1 MARTTKTTTTKS
13 KAPSTE
19 KADENT
25 ASTASTAAPD
35 DKAKAATEAALEG
48 TKTDADKDKT
58 DTSSADASKDANA
71 GKPGSGDSEQAG
83 PKDGVSESGAQISVI
98 CHRKDGRRRAGRRWD
113 HGETLIAADE
123 IDDFA
128 LQVLRAD
135 PHFTVKD
142 A

>member
-25 ASTASTAAPD
+25 ASTAASD
-35 DKAKAATEAALEG
+35 DKAPPATEAAQEG

-58 DTSSADASKDANA
+58 DTSSADASKSTDA

-83 PKDGVSESGAQISVI
+83 PKDGASESGAQISVI